1 MLTSP
6 ARGGMSNDIKT
17 PTSQMIAPKKHVPRF
32 RPPPSTASNKEDNA
46 TFFTPSP
53 RFTQQ
58 NTHETKD
65 VSDNKVQDK

>member
-1 MLTSP
+1 
-6 ARGGMSNDIKT
+6 
-17 PTSQMIAPKKHVPRF
+17 MIAPKKHVPRF